1 MAPVLMVLMKGDT
14 TTMAEDAAKERSIQ
28 IEGLDHLVLT
38 VGDVG
43 RTRDFYERV
52 LGMEAV
58 VFGEGRH
65 ALAFGA
71 QKINL
76 HEAGRE
82 FEPKAAVPIP
92 GSADLC
98 FLTNTPMAEV
108 VEHLGANGVEILEG
122 PVRRTGA
129 TGPLSSVYCR
139 DPDQNLI
146 EVSNRLGGD
155 QPASAGLRLYSQSP
169 ETQVQQKNAAT
180 SEEPIPRAVFAP
192 RALSV

>member
-1 MAPVLMVLMKGDT
+1 M
-14 TTMAEDAAKERSIQ
+14 R

-38 VGDVG
+38 VADID
-43 RTRDFYERV
+43 RTRDFYERA
-52 LGMEAV
+52 LGMEPV

-82 FEPKAAVPIP
+82 FEPKAAAPTP

-98 FLTNTPMAEV
+98 FLTNVPVAEV
-108 VEHLGANGVEILEG
+108 VEHLEANGIEIVEG

-129 TGPLSSVYCR
+129 TGPITSVYFR
-139 DPDQNLI
+139 DPDGNLL
-146 EVSNRLGGD
+146 EVSGLLG
-155 QPASAGLRLYSQSP
+155 
-169 ETQVQQKNAAT
+169 E
-180 SEEPIPRAVFAP
+180 
-192 RALSV
+192 